1 VRRGGVW
8 TEERSDEGRRRTKA
22 PRGANKEGVVRH
34 LRRPRSGSWI
44 DRVQGDPT
52 FSSGSRRPG
61 VVTGLER
68 TVTVDHRAR
77 TGAARRAV
85 SWPFGGGFA
94 RPDGGVIGGAQRGWA
109 VPGLGVAGRHG
120 GSMTTSEA
128 RRAPTR
134 PLLYVALLLVV
145 VAVVWF
151 AVNLETPYG
160 PQVLGRVPGTVSL
173 IVAVVSLR
181 RVAGTPGLAVA
192 ARRFWNQLALVTA
205 LCAVGMLIRGYDSLR
220 TGAAARDLPAG
231 SIIPILA
238 ALVIAVWALL
248 RIPIGP
254 RTTGD
259 WIRLSLDGATV
270 ILGASTFLWYLALGP
285 ILTGDRRFGS
295 VWAPVAIG
303 VCCLACLSATVKV
316 ILAGTGP
323 VDQDALRLLGI
334 GLLVG
339 GVSCGT
345 ATVFAPSANAEPGY
359 LFLPIISA
367 LLILAGD
374 RQRRAVR
381 QPSPGPRRRG
391 RPYSLLPYAAVAATD
406 VLLVIATAGPADD
419 RRHVVVA
426 LAITITGLV
435 VVRQLVSF
443 VDNER
448 LVKRL
453 REREDQLRHQASH
466 DALTRLANRDLFS
479 ERVAAALTDGPAVAL
494 AILLVD
500 LDDFKTIN
508 DTLGH
513 DVGDTLL
520 AAVAQR
526 VQGCVRPECTVA
538 RLGGDEFAVLVPKA
552 YGDAADSVA
561 ERVLASLTVPVVV
574 DGYRLLVRASIG
586 IAMAR
591 PGDGPGTLL
600 RNADIAMYAAKE
612 RGQGS
617 FVRYVPGMAAEILE
631 HARLGTELRQA
642 LDNDELSL
650 LYQPIVRLTDRRIV
664 GAEALVRWRHPVR
677 GLVPPG
683 EFIPAAERTGL
694 IVQLG
699 HWALR
704 EACRQR
710 AAWDGR
716 YGSAAP
722 ATVGVNVSGR
732 QLAEPGFAD
741 QVIAAVDE
749 AGLQPHHLVLEVTE
763 TGALTGRHAVET
775 LKTLHDFGV
784 SVALDDFGT
793 GQSSLA
799 LVRTFPVSILK
810 LDKSFVDGVT
820 AGGRD
825 AAVAAAVAQIAG
837 DIGLDAVAEGI
848 EREEQ
853 AECLIKLGYGL
864 GQGFHLAPPVAA
876 DELDRLLRP
885 DMRSN

>member
-1 VRRGGVW
+1 
-8 TEERSDEGRRRTKA
+8 
-22 PRGANKEGVVRH
+22 
-34 LRRPRSGSWI
+34 
-44 DRVQGDPT
+44 
-52 FSSGSRRPG
+52 
-61 VVTGLER
+61 
-68 TVTVDHRAR
+68 
-77 TGAARRAV
+77 
-85 SWPFGGGFA
+85 
-94 RPDGGVIGGAQRGWA
+94 
-109 VPGLGVAGRHG
+109 
-120 GSMTTSEA
+120 MTTSEA
-128 RRAPTR
+128 RREPTR
-134 PLLYVALLLVV
+134 LLLYVVLLLLAA
-145 VAVVWF
+145 AVVWF
-151 AVNLETPYG
+151 AVNLETLHG

-173 IVAVVSLR
+173 VLAVVSLR
-181 RVAGTPGLAVA
+181 RVAETPRLAA
-192 ARRFWNQLALVTA
+192 PARRFWNQLALVTA
-205 LCAVGMLIRGYDSLR
+205 LCVVGMVVRGYDTLR
-220 TGAAARDLPAG
+220 TDAAAKDLPAG
-231 SIIPILA
+231 SVVPIIV
-238 ALVIAVWALL
+238 ALFIAVWALL

-254 RTTGD
+254 RTPGD

-270 ILGASTFLWYLALGP
+270 VLGASIFLWYLALGP
-285 ILTGDRRFGS
+285 MLTNDSRLGA
-295 VWAPVAIG
+295 VWAPLAIG
-303 VCCLACLSATVKV
+303 ACCLACLSATLKV

-345 ATVFAPSANAEPGY
+345 ATIVMPSMSVVPGY
-359 LFLPIISA
+359 LFLPMISA

-374 RQRRAVR
+374 QQRRAVR
-381 QPSPGPRRRG
+381 QPSSGPRRRS
-391 RPYSLLPYAAVAATD
+391 RPYSLLPYVAVAATD
-406 VLLVIATAGPADD
+406 VLLVVATAGPADS

-426 LAITITGLV
+426 GAITITGLV
-435 VVRQLVSF
+435 VVRQLVVF

-448 LVKRL
+448 LVKQL
-453 REREDQLRHQASH
+453 REREDQLSHQASH

-479 ERVAAALTDGPAVAL
+479 ERVAAALADGSAL

-513 DVGDTLL
+513 HVGDTLL
-520 AAVAQR
+520 AAVARR
-526 VQGCVRPECTVA
+526 VESSVRPECTVA
-538 RLGGDEFAVLVPKA
+538 RLGGDEFAVLVPNA
-552 YGDAADSVA
+552 RGDAADSAA
-561 ERVLASLTVPVVV
+561 EQVLASLTGPLVV

-612 RGQGS
+612 RGKGG
-617 FVRYVPGMAAEILE
+617 FVRYVPGMAADILE
-631 HARLGTELRQA
+631 HAQLGTELRQA
-642 LDNDELSL
+642 LDNDELAL
-650 LYQPIVRLTDRRIV
+650 LYQPIVRLTDRRII

-677 GLVPPG
+677 GLIPPG

-710 AAWDGR
+710 AAWDRR
-716 YGSAAP
+716 YGIAAP

-741 QVIAAVDE
+741 QVIAAVNE
-749 AGLQPHHLVLEVTE
+749 AGLQPRHLVLEVTE
-763 TGALTGRHAVET
+763 TGALTGHQALET
-775 LKTLHDFGV
+775 LETLRDLGV
-784 SVALDDFGT
+784 NVALDDFGT

-853 AECLIKLGYGL
+853 ADCLVKLGYGL
-864 GQGFHLAPPVAA
+864 GQGFYLAPPVPA
-876 DELDRLLRP
+876 DELDQLLCLGP
-885 DMRSN
+885 P